1 MTNDQIGKILLE
13 MEEMSQLTARL
24 AHDFNNLLTGIRG
37 YSSLA
42 LQRTNPNDQVRG
54 YLEEIRTACD
64 RATDLTQQL
73 LALGRKHSLTVEVQQ
88 EEAQHERQF
97 H

>member
-1 MTNDQIGKILLE
+1 MTNDQIGQILLE
-13 MEEMSQLTARL
+13 MEEMGQLTAKL
-24 AHDFNNLLTGIRG
+24 AHDFNNLLTGIYG
-37 YSSLA
+37 YSSFA
-42 LQRTNPNDQVRG
+42 LQHTNPNDQIRG
-54 YLEEIRTACD
+54 YLEAIRTACD

-73 LALGRKHSLTVEVQQ
+73 LVLGRNHRLAAEVLQ

>member
-1 MTNDQIGKILLE
+1 MTNDQIEKIPVE
-13 MEEMSQLTARL
+13 TEAIEQLAARL
-24 AHDFNNLLTGIRG
+24 AHDFNNLLTAIQG

-42 LQRTNPNDQVRG
+42 LQRTNPNDQIRR
-54 YLEEIRTACD
+54 YLEDIRTACD

-73 LALGRKHSLTVEVQQ
+73 LALGHNHSITVEVEQ
-88 EEAQHERQF
+88 EEAHHERQF